1 MSVIRLKSSRKWKR
15 LESKDTI
22 FGLNN
27 RFYPFPTES
36 RRWNQWRIQRISEGM
51 TICRRGWRSWSETHV
66 STSIWAI
73 ITLFFRFYF
82 GKMQKKIPQGGG
94 GRRFAVL
101 LDPPLVE
108 IIVLRFKKK
117 LFYFE
122 RLIIYFNEMIRKI
135 ICFIYNTKKIELW
148 FVYFSIIYLSNLEGK
163 GEQSYHDIN
172 YVYFTFVDKDY
183 QVAEYLYIKINFIKK
198 LIWDISFEFLHKYF
212 VSREE

>member
-1 MSVIRLKSSRKWKR
+1 
-15 LESKDTI
+15 
-22 FGLNN
+22 
-27 RFYPFPTES
+27 
-36 RRWNQWRIQRISEGM
+36 
-51 TICRRGWRSWSETHV
+51 
-66 STSIWAI
+66 
-73 ITLFFRFYF
+73 
-82 GKMQKKIPQGGG
+82 
-94 GRRFAVL
+94 
-101 LDPPLVE
+101 
-108 IIVLRFKKK
+108 
-117 LFYFE
+117 
-122 RLIIYFNEMIRKI
+122 MIRKI